1 MRKYLIVVVYMIAAV
16 AGSSVMAQSQT
27 GGFLSMLPADSVV
40 LYDFFWSGEQRAAD
54 YIMGD
59 VERAW
64 PWHSPVFDA
73 DALTNRSAIWE
84 RTVEN
89 MRLEGVLADSADTV
103 DSLLPLLKESV
114 ELGLL
119 TGEARFFDVAERM
132 LANSVMRC
140 WRLQRASKLKYEPL
154 AQIMRSVGSMAYAM
168 CGRDIYINMLV
179 RSNVHVHN
187 EAVDFCM
194 QVFNSSPWYNDTRI
208 RIVKDMNS
216 IEEVVDTVLLS
227 SHRLIVREQATD
239 SVDLT
244 FHLRV
249 PSWVSGQNILQR
261 YTANCKKLPVVIM
274 VNGVRY
280 RPEVQSGYAVIRGR
294 WAVGD
299 IISIKM
305 PTPILRVYKEDQPDV
320 VALQRGP
327 LVYCHGNYARGW
339 SFDVESPVKA
349 DFNQGKE
356 AIILNGELENEYGR
370 KPFIAMPYYLVGEKT
385 QIFLPAK

>member
-1 MRKYLIVVVYMIAAV
+1 MRKYLIVVVIILAV
-16 AGSSVMAQSQT
+16 LTGSPVMAQSQT
-27 GGFLSMLPADSVV
+27 GVPLSMLPADSVV
-40 LYDFFWSGEQRAAD
+40 LYDFFWSGEQRVAD

-59 VERAW
+59 IDRAW
-64 PWHSPVFDA
+64 PWQTPVFDA
-73 DALTNRSAIWE
+73 DALAGRSARWE
-84 RTVEN
+84 CAVET
-89 MRLEGVLADSADTV
+89 MRLEGALTDSADMV
-103 DSLLPLLKESV
+103 DSLLPLFKESV

-132 LANSVMRC
+132 LTNSVMRS
-140 WRLQRASKLKYEPL
+140 WRLQRESKWKHEPL
-154 AQIMRSVGSMAYAM
+154 AQIMRSVGSMAYATR
-168 CGRDIYINMLV
+168 GHDIYINMLV

-194 QVFNSSPWYNDTRI
+194 QVFNSSPWYNDTSI

-216 IEEVVDTVLLS
+216 IEEAIDTVLSS

-244 FHLRV
+244 FHLRI
-249 PSWVSGQNILQR
+249 PSWVSGQDMLPCF
-261 YTANCKKLPVVIM
+261 TAHCKKQPVVIM
-274 VNGVRY
+274 VNGIRY
-280 RPEVQSGYAVIRGR
+280 RAIVQSGYALIRGR

-299 IISIKM
+299 IISIKI
-305 PTPILRVYKEDQPDV
+305 PTPILRVYEESKPDA

-327 LVYCHGNYARGW
+327 LVYCHGNYAKGW
-339 SFDVESPVKA
+339 SLDVESPVKS

-370 KPFIAMPYYLVGEKT
+370 KPFIAMPYYLVGEKS
-385 QIFLPAK
+385 QIFLSAK